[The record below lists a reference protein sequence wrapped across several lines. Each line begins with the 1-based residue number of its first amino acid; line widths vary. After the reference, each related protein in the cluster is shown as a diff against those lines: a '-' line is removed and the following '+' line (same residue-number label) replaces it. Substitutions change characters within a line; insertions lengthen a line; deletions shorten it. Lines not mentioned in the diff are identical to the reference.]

1 MTASETKELLIEV
14 TKRAYAEKLFAATSG
29 NLSIYD
35 REAQR
40 MYITPSG
47 YPYDLMTVDDVMVI
61 DLDGNI
67 LDGPHK
73 PSSEWRMHAAIYRAY
88 PDTNAVV
95 HTHSPYATAFAI
107 NHMPIAAVLFEIAY
121 FLGGDVPV
129 AEAALPGTPAVGE
142 NAVKAL
148 KDRHACL
155 MANHGALA
163 VADNL
168 KLAYDRA
175 VYLEDAAKAYSL
187 ALGHGPVFTLDPR
200 DVEKFRN

>member
-67 LDGPHK
+67 LAGPHK
-73 PSSEWRMHAAIYRAY
+73 PSSE
-88 PDTNAVV
+88 
-95 HTHSPYATAFAI
+95 
-107 NHMPIAAVLFEIAY
+107 
-121 FLGGDVPV
+121 
-129 AEAALPGTPAVGE
+129 
-142 NAVKAL
+142 
-148 KDRHACL
+148 
-155 MANHGALA
+155 
-163 VADNL
+163 
-168 KLAYDRA
+168 
-175 VYLEDAAKAYSL
+175 
-187 ALGHGPVFTLDPR
+187 
-200 DVEKFRN
+200 